1 MGIGYPIGN
10 KIAKEILH
18 FFLLF
23 KQIRGLVE
31 THVYAGPFV
40 TTNPRDMDD
49 YIRAEYRQIAIM
61 VGSTTIGRV
70 GILSV

>member
-1 MGIGYPIGN
+1 
-10 KIAKEILH
+10 
-18 FFLLF
+18 
-23 KQIRGLVE
+23 
-31 THVYAGPFV
+31 
-40 TTNPRDMDD
+40 MDD

>member
-1 MGIGYPIGN
+1 MKPKDEKMLLREPHYFVCTTMG
-10 KIAKEILH
+10 
-18 FFLLF
+18 
-23 KQIRGLVE
+23 
-31 THVYAGPFV
+31 
-40 TTNPRDMDD
+40 RDLDD